1 MHLPSIQTLGEKK
14 SVYNSLY
21 LNMLKAKAIMAGKDH
36 IVQIYLT
43 VIIGKTEHSWK
54 VCLIYM
60 GGFYF

>member
-1 MHLPSIQTLGEKK
+1 
-14 SVYNSLY
+14 
-21 LNMLKAKAIMAGKDH
+21 MLKAKSIVAGKDH

-43 VIIGKTEHSWK
+43 VIISKTEHFWK